1 MGNNNS
7 KENSKEKLSL
17 LTMVFFIVGF
27 VALILGFLLVK
38 NNNFRMQ
45 IISSEGIVTGVNTSN
60 DNDGSTVRRV
70 LSITYNANR
79 SDYTAT
85 LNDVN
90 SELKI
95 GDKKTLYYDIFEPTS
110 VSDRRSGYQGYIALI
125 LGLVLVLRNGPR
137 FYRIIRDN
145 YLVS

>member
-1 MGNNNS
+1 MGTNNG
-7 KENSKEKLSL
+7 KEKLNL
-17 LTMVFFIVGF
+17 ITMVFFIVGF

-45 IISSEGIVTGVNTSN
+45 ILSTEGVVTGINTSN
-60 DNDGSTVRRV
+60 DSDGSTISRV

-79 SDYTAT
+79 GDYTAT
-85 LNDVN
+85 LNDTSN
-90 SELKI
+90 TLQL

-110 VSDRRSGYQGYIALI
+110 VSDKRGGYEGYIALV
-125 LGLVLVLRNGPR
+125 LGAIVVLRTGPK

-145 YLVS
+145 YLVG

>member
-1 MGNNNS
+1 MGTNNG
-7 KENSKEKLSL
+7 KEKLSL
-17 LTMVFFIVGF
+17 ITMVFFIVGF

-45 IISSEGIVTGVNTSN
+45 ILSTEGVVTGINTSN
-60 DNDGSTVRRV
+60 DSDGSTISRV
-70 LSITYNANR
+70 LSISYSANR
-79 SDYTAT
+79 GDYTAT

-110 VSDRRSGYQGYIALI
+110 VSDKRGGYEGYIALV
-125 LGLVLVLRNGPR
+125 LGAIVVLRTGPK

-145 YLVS
+145 YLMG

>member
-1 MGNNNS
+1 MGTNNR
-7 KENSKEKLSL
+7 KEKLSL
-17 LTMVFFIVGF
+17 ITMVFFIVGF

-38 NNNFRMQ
+38 NNNFRMH
-45 IISSEGIVTGVNTSN
+45 ILSTEGVVTGINTSN
-60 DNDGSTVRRV
+60 DSDGSTISRV

-85 LNDVN
+85 LNDTSN
-90 SELKI
+90 TLQL

-110 VSDRRSGYQGYIALI
+110 VSDKRGGYEGYIALV
-125 LGLVLVLRNGPR
+125 LGAIVVLRTGPK

-145 YLVS
+145 YLMG